1 MKEQQEMSFSEI
13 VEILQKFQDTTP
25 IDLTINNKTKTIK
38 IEYIK

>member
-13 VEILQKFQDTTP
+13 VEMLQKCQDTTP
-25 IDLTINNKTKTIK
+25 FDLTINNKTKTIK